1 MPLMRMTKAKPYKPW
16 YKTGKNTFLTTS
28 VVIDIDRMGNM
39 FQLNLYH
46 SQKPDGEK
54 VEDIIRVE
62 HLGNLFDGADHA
74 IGAVGIAFTMDTWYH
89 RAFTSG
95 DIECVKAWLDRNLPT
110 LPTFGPKFLARL
122 EQLKAKYWVT
132 P

>member
-1 MPLMRMTKAKPYKPW
+1 MPIMRMTKAKPYKPW
-16 YKTGKNTFLTTS
+16 YKTGKNTFLSTS

-39 FQLNLYH
+39 FQLTIYH

-62 HLGNLFDGADHA
+62 HLGNLFDEAAHAGA
-74 IGAVGIAFTMDTWYH
+74 AVRIAFAMDMWYH

-95 DIECVKAWLDRNLPT
+95 DIGVVKKWLEDNLLT
-110 LPTFGPKFLARL
+110 LPNFGQKFLARL